1 MLRYVWL
8 VIQHVSPSSQS
19 SHPVEDF
26 NAYRFRCDNSLEEL
40 QRREEPGESEVS
52 KEDGSKGEGSEADIA

>member
-1 MLRYVWL
+1 M
-8 VIQHVSPSSQS
+8 
-19 SHPVEDF
+19 EDF

-40 QRREEPGESEVS
+40 QRREEPGESEVN